1 MEELGREEKW
11 GLGRVSVCVHVLARE
26 EEEATSEDPV
36 APVAIN
42 NRF

>member
-11 GLGRVSVCVHVLARE
+11 GLGRVCVCACAGSGV
-26 EEEATSEDPV
+26 EEATSEDPL

-42 NRF
+42 NRY